1 MKPFNKTIG
10 LWVISCGPCWT
21 PSSKQ
26 RADQTEPENCGPW
39 SEVMTAGTPNLE
51 TQTENRASAQAL
63 AVVEVMG
70 TASTHLVDLISK
82 TAGPVNEAILH

>member
-1 MKPFNKTIG
+1 
-10 LWVISCGPCWT
+10 
-21 PSSKQ
+21 
-26 RADQTEPENCGPW
+26 
-39 SEVMTAGTPNLE
+39 MTAGTPNLE